1 VVLLLAQDN
10 IPVAVDTLE
19 EEDSLAMT
27 EILVEEDIPV
37 AESNLE
43 EDSLAVVYILVEEGN
58 LVVAH
63 TPVVDILEVAF
74 ATQPCRIVVAHVD
87 QDLSHAFLLVVVQV
101 MECLLVAVQ
110 VVVLLLVDRL
120 AVPGCSYV
128 SPSVLTLVS
137 YLQESCDWHGFHR
150 Q

>member
-1 VVLLLAQDN
+1 MLLLAQDN

-19 EEDSLAMT
+19 EDIPVEEEGNLEEEDSLAMT
-27 EILVEEDIPV
+27 E
-37 AESNLE
+37 
-43 EDSLAVVYILVEEGN
+43 ILVEEGN

-74 ATQPCRIVVAHVD
+74 VTQSCRIVVAHVD

-101 MECLLVAVQ
+101 AEFLLVAVQ

-120 AVPGCSYV
+120 AVPGCPNV
-128 SPSVLTLVS
+128 SPPNLTLVS
-137 YLQESCDWHGFHR
+137 CLQESCDWHGFHR

>member
-1 VVLLLAQDN
+1 MVLLLAQDN

-19 EEDSLAMT
+19 EDIPVEEEGNLEEEDSLAMT
-27 EILVEEDIPV
+27 E
-37 AESNLE
+37 
-43 EDSLAVVYILVEEGN
+43 ILVEEGN

-101 MECLLVAVQ
+101 AEFLLVAVQ
-110 VVVLLLVDRL
+110 VVVLLLIDRL
-120 AVPGCSYV
+120 AVPGCPNV
-128 SPSVLTLVS
+128 SPPNLTLVS